1 MKYQIAFGIAFII
14 LLMFVCIVIANIWKK
29 KQDNRLIDENGK
41 LTKKGIDKELK
52 RLNEKFE
59 SEETI

>member
-1 MKYQIAFGIAFII
+1 MKYQIAFGIVFTIF
-14 LLMFVCIVIANIWKK
+14 LMFVCVFIANRIQK

-41 LTKKGIDKELK
+41 LTKKGIDKEIE
-52 RLNEKFE
+52 RLNKEHE